1 MIKKEYIKPEAAE
14 YEIKLNAQFMTPSID
29 VHKPTDPTNPDPEEE
44 IDENW

>member
-1 MIKKEYIKPEAAE
+1 MLKKEYIKPEAFE

-29 VHKPTDPTNPDPEEE
+29 VHKPTDPDIEGGGE